1 MTDVIKDGDIIRVH
15 YTGCL
20 ENGEEFDS
28 TRERGPLTF
37 VVGVGQVVKG
47 FDEAVLGMSAGEKKS
62 VRLAPAKAYGERK
75 QEFVIDLPK
84 ASMPHLLALKK
95 GMQLKLPLQNGQAVS
110 ATVVHVFD
118 DMIRL
123 DANHPMAG
131 KTLRFHIEIVET
143 GLTPDQLFANE
154 GAGEAQGR

>member
-1 MTDVIKDGDIIRVH
+1 MADVIKDGDIIRVH
-15 YTGCL
+15 YTGSL

-28 TRERGPLTF
+28 TRERGPFTF

-47 FDEAVLGMSAGEKKS
+47 FDEAVLGMKAGEKKS

-118 DMIRL
+118 DVIRL

-131 KTLRFHIEIVET
+131 KTLRFDIEIFET
-143 GLTPDQLFANE
+143 GLTPDQLFSRE
-154 GAGEAQGR
+154 GAGEAQAG